1 MPNPKPKEESLIAA
15 IKRIL
20 GMEDVR
26 KLTEEAGKSPGQR
39 EKEEKG
45 PSRPYRKS
53 RTAMGYQ
60 KKIERLKREREN
72 K

>member
-1 MPNPKPKEESLIAA
+1 MPSPKPKEESLIAA

-26 KLTEEAGKSPGQR
+26 KLTEKAGKSPKQR
-39 EKEEKG
+39 EEKG

-60 KKIERLKREREN
+60 KKIERLKRERE
-72 K
+72 KDRK